1 MTNKTSL
8 HKGSVLIDLIIALVL
23 ASLFIA
29 MIARNTSL
37 ARQTFDRAKIRS
49 DAMSTDGILFASSTL
64 RSGLYGNE
72 FYQNEI
78 DLGLGTTSQTNF
90 SFIEPRHNSQD
101 VQISSNGLCSVS
113 FTYGKVQS
121 ITPVLRK
128 IHLPIDPNQNPTSL
142 IVRNSI
148 AYVSFD
154 SALASDADLAMFDIR
169 DDEALLLARINTGP
183 GIIDFVLV
191 GKYLYAVSPSQVG
204 QVHIIEES
212 GLDSLILKN
221 RFKLPLPYATA
232 TPALGSAIAYAN
244 DLIFLGTQKWSGD
257 EFNILDI
264 RNRQTP
270 EKKAGYEVGSKVNRI
285 FAYLDRVY
293 ASASN
298 EQQLLI
304 FDIPSSSH
312 SSDLPDDIQPMAIF
326 SPDGW
331 MRQEGRAIS
340 LFENRLKFGR
350 TSGGFDLANEH
361 EYFEFDTNSST
372 TFQNNQS
379 QNQKG
384 GVYDIVEDKLF
395 TYFVSRENDKEFYVI
410 RNEDREFIASTS
422 ERSIFTFSLPI
433 IPERMTCYL
442 DKIYILAK
450 QAPFIYE
457 LNFKSNDQ

>member
-1 MTNKTSL
+1 MINKNTL

-37 ARQTFDRAKIRS
+37 ARQTFDRAKTRS
-49 DAMSTDGILFASSTL
+49 DAMSTDGLLFASSTL
-64 RSGLYGNE
+64 RIGLYGNE
-72 FYQNEI
+72 FYQNDI
-78 DLGLGTTSQTNF
+78 DLGLSTTSRTDF
-90 SFIEPRHNSQD
+90 SFIEPRQNGQD
-101 VQISSNGLCSVS
+101 VHISSNGLCSVS
-113 FTYGKVQS
+113 FTYGNVQP

-169 DDEALLLARINTGP
+169 DDEALVLAEINTGP

-212 GLDSLILKN
+212 GLDSLILKS
-221 RFKLPLPYATA
+221 RYKLALPYATA

-244 DLIFLGTQKWSGD
+244 DLIFLGTKKWSGD

-264 RNRQTP
+264 RNREAP
-270 EKKAGYEVGSKVNRI
+270 DKRAGYEVDSKVNRI
-285 FAYLDRVY
+285 FTYLDRVY
-293 ASASN
+293 TSASN
-298 EQQLLI
+298 QNQLLI
-304 FDIPSSSH
+304 FDIPSSLLT
-312 SSDLPDDIQPMAIF
+312 SDLSDDLQPMAIF

-331 MRQEGRAIS
+331 VRQEGGAIS

-361 EYFEFDTNSST
+361 EYFDFDTNSST
-372 TFQNNQS
+372 TFQNYQS

-395 TYFVSRENDKEFYVI
+395 TYFTSRENDKEFYVI
-410 RNEDREFIASTS
+410 RNDGGESSASTS
-422 ERSIFTFSLPI
+422 EKSISTFSLPI

-457 LNFKSNDQ
+457 LNFKQNDQ